1 LKTKILHWKNEKALD
16 SAKKV
21 ILNGGILVYPTDT
34 IYGFG
39 VNALNLEA
47 INNLNLVKNR
57 QGPMSVII
65 ESKEKASS
73 WVKLPN
79 HEIKSAIK
87 YLKAQTTIIFPVKQN
102 IVENKILG
110 PSNTLGIRFS
120 KHPFCISLANY
131 CSVPITTTS
140 VNRTG
145 EEPKTNVD
153 EILNSFK
160 NEIDLIIEDGTLMNS
175 ASKIYKYEA
184 GNLRN
189 IR

>member
-1 LKTKILHWKNEKALD
+1 MKEEKINIQDDRVGKHFEHARYGTTYLCEKAVMYNGYKFLTLIQLKNSKD
-16 SAKKV
+16 LSSAK
-21 ILNGGILVYPTDT
+21 
-34 IYGFG
+34 
-39 VNALNLEA
+39 
-47 INNLNLVKNR
+47 
-57 QGPMSVII
+57 
-65 ESKEKASS
+65 
-73 WVKLPN
+73 
-79 HEIKSAIK
+79 
-87 YLKAQTTIIFPVKQN
+87 

>member
-1 LKTKILHWKNEKALD
+1 
-16 SAKKV
+16 
-21 ILNGGILVYPTDT
+21 
-34 IYGFG
+34 
-39 VNALNLEA
+39 
-47 INNLNLVKNR
+47 
-57 QGPMSVII
+57 
-65 ESKEKASS
+65 
-73 WVKLPN
+73 
-79 HEIKSAIK
+79 
-87 YLKAQTTIIFPVKQN
+87 
-102 IVENKILG
+102 
-110 PSNTLGIRFS
+110 
-120 KHPFCISLANY
+120 
-131 CSVPITTTS
+131 